1 MKMIE
6 FLYEDDDKSLMKKK
20 KKIFV
25 IGIVLKFWTKVI

>member
-20 KKIFV
+20 KKIFF